1 MNDITAV
8 LIFPFSVCSNKQPL
22 QDFLIIGWDQIWCPL
37 HFYHLQRSCSKVM
50 FSQATVILSTGEM
63 SARHTPP
70 GRHPLGRHPPPRQ
83 THPQGRNLPGKTPPP
98 QPLQADTP
106 RQKPPGQ
113 TPPGRQPPGRHPRS
127 EPPLP
132 SRPASAANGTYPT
145 GMHSCLL
152 YFSRNI

>member
-1 MNDITAV
+1 MNDISAV

-50 FSQATVILSTGEM
+50 FSQASVILSTGEM

-70 GRHPLGRHPPPRQ
+70 GRHPLGRHLPPRQ
-83 THPQGRNLPGKTPPP
+83 THPQGRNLPGKTSPPP
-98 QPLQADTP
+98 PSRQTPQGRNPLGKHPQADTP
-106 RQKPPGQ
+106 GQNPP
-113 TPPGRQPPGRHPRS
+113 S
-127 EPPLP
+127 P
-132 SRPASAANGTYPT
+132 SRPATAADGTYPT

-152 YFSRNI
+152 YFSHNI